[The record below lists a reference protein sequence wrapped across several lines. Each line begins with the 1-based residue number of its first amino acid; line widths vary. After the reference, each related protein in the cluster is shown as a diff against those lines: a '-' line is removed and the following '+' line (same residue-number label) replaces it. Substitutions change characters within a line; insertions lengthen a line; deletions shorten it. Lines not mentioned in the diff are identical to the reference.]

1 MKAFKPSMVSIAAVL
16 CFSEG
21 EHDEGLFWNGVSTL
35 SLAFDIFA
43 DWPSMG
49 SIKQDI
55 KETYL
60 GIYETAQEKW
70 GDLTQFLGEAWPL
83 LLILLFGLM
92 GVWWYADPPPPRH
105 VLMATGQSG
114 GSYDVL
120 GKKYAAFF
128 EKKGITLELVP
139 TKGAQE
145 NIEYLAD
152 RKNPVQA
159 AFVQA
164 GVFSP
169 HGIEGV
175 QSLGAI
181 SYDPIWLFYR
191 GKEVKED
198 NFQEIKDR
206 SRYFLNSKMSVG
218 EKGSGTYA
226 QAMQILKVN
235 GFEKGAHFFYLS
247 GSKSVEALQNGEI
260 DAAFIVDAYEAPNV
274 QTLLADPSLHLSAF
288 PRAEAYSR
296 LFPYMQ
302 ILNVPTGGFSLIRN
316 FPSRDIK
323 LMASTTNLLIDDR
336 MHPALQISFLEAARE
351 INGKATFFSGHG
363 EFPTFKNTG
372 FPESPV
378 ALHYEKNGS
387 PLLMLY
393 FPFWLAEMINRL
405 VFVLLPFCA
414 LAYPILLTLPGY
426 RNKRLRRKIDRLYGT
441 LRAYEQELTG
451 NFQVLAKD
459 EYLKK
464 LDLLEYEALQLKV
477 PKSMSG
483 DYYTLRTSIDYV
495 RNCLN
500 RGVQPY
506 QLEENSDGV

>member
-1 MKAFKPSMVSIAAVL
+1 
-16 CFSEG
+16 
-21 EHDEGLFWNGVSTL
+21 
-35 SLAFDIFA
+35 
-43 DWPSMG
+43 MG

-60 GIYETAQEKW
+60 GVYESAQEKW
-70 GDLTQFLGEAWPL
+70 GDFTQFLREAWPL
-83 LLILLFGLM
+83 LLILFLTLVA
-92 GVWWYADPPPPRH
+92 VWLYADPPPPRH
-105 VLMATGQSG
+105 VVMATGQPG

-128 EKKGITLELVP
+128 EKRGITLELLV
-139 TKGAQE
+139 TKGAEE
-145 NIEYLAD
+145 NIAHLVDRAD
-152 RKNPVQA
+152 PVQA

-164 GVFSP
+164 GVFNP
-169 HGIEGV
+169 HGVHGV
-175 QSLGAI
+175 QTLGTI

-191 GKEVKED
+191 GKEVKEND
-198 NFQEIKDR
+198 YQEIKAR
-206 SRYFLNSKMSVG
+206 SHYFLNSRMSVG
-218 EKGSGTYA
+218 EKGSGTHA
-226 QAMQILKVN
+226 QAIQIMKAN
-235 GFEKGAHFFYLS
+235 GFVEGANFLYLS
-247 GSKSVEALQNGEI
+247 GSKSVEALQKGEI

-274 QTLLADPSLHLSAF
+274 QTLLADPNIHLAAF

-296 LFPYMQ
+296 ILPYMQ
-302 ILNVPTGGFSLIRN
+302 ILKVPNGGFSLIRN
-316 FPSRDIK
+316 FPSKDIQ

-336 MHPALQISFLEAARE
+336 MHPALQFLFLEAARE

-363 EFPTFKNTG
+363 EFPAFKNTG
-372 FPESPV
+372 LPQSPV

-393 FPFWLAEMINRL
+393 FPFWLAEMVNRL

-414 LAYPILLTLPGY
+414 LAYPVLLTLPGY

-441 LRAYEQELTG
+441 LRAYEEELTES
-451 NFQVLAKD
+451 FQLLEKD

-500 RGVQPY
+500 RGVKPY
-506 QLEENSDGV
+506 QLEENFDGV